1 MYKTLNTRVA
11 LISVVVW
18 NVFDMV
24 QVNSVPEITLT
35 EFKKYTADVLQGSL
49 KLSLDNAQLIT

>member
-24 QVNSVPEITLT
+24 QVNSVPEITLA